1 MLHRRE
7 LWVDLARPLIRHLA
21 HAAIPKAIQFLVL
34 ALAAL
39 LCFLAAG
46 CTSAHH
52 ERVAYFA
59 EYGEDGR
66 TNYYRVKVSWTAENG
81 IVDYRSGWFDA
92 RAVDEL
98 FGEVSGKHDLEA
110 ARKNRAQVAVARTFD
125 AYMTALEQGDS
136 VDAIAVRRAAYEEA
150 LERALTVVQVVPI
163 TEAGQVLNPLDDKKS
178 KKFLII
184 FSQDPDAIIQ
194 GIRARIKSSTVSDT
208 LGDILEQQTREK
220 TAPMLTRLHLL
231 KNDANALERRLGG
244 AEVTDAPSLAALISE
259 LEEGK

>member
-184 FSQDPDAIIQ
+184 FFPRPGCDHSGYSCADQ
-194 GIRARIKSSTVSDT
+194 V
-208 LGDILEQQTREK
+208 EHRERHAWRHSR
-220 TAPMLTRLHLL
+220 TTDSRE
-231 KNDANALERRLGG
+231 NRANAH
-244 AEVTDAPSLAALISE
+244 APSLA
-259 LEEGK
+259 EERCERS